1 MKFKISRIEKVIKNG
16 VEINEKKNRK
26 RIEKINE
33 IKSCFFEINKIDKLL
48 PRKNRKKNKLITS
61 INSKKVNI
69 TTFSTY

>member
-1 MKFKISRIEKVIKNG
+1 M
-16 VEINEKKNRK
+16 KKNRK

-48 PRKNRKKNKLITS
+48 PRKNRKKNKLITN